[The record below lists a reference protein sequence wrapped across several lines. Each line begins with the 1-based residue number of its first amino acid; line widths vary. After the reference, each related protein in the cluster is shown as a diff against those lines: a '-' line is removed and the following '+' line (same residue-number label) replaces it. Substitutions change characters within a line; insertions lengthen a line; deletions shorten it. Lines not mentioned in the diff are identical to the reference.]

1 MPAPRQKNME
11 DLSKKKCIPC
21 DGNIPAMEINE
32 IHKYL
37 KKVDGWD
44 VKKDIKESYFI
55 ERDFKFKNFQES
67 QKFVNSVGDLSEEQG
82 HHPDISFGWG
92 YVKIKIFTHAIQGLA
107 ESDFVLAAKINN
119 LSQ

>member
-1 MPAPRQKNME
+1 LPAPKQKNME

-67 QKFVNSVGDLSEEQG
+67 QKFVNSVGDLAEEQG

-92 YVKIKIFTHAIQGLA
+92 YVKIKILTHAIQGLA

>member
-1 MPAPRQKNME
+1 MPAPKQKNME

-44 VKKDIKESYFI
+44 VKSDGDQSFYLVKEFS
-55 ERDFKFKNFQES
+55 FKNFKLS
-67 QKFVNSVGDLSEEQG
+67 QDFINKVGDLAEKEN

-92 YVKIKIFTHAIQGLA
+92 YAKIIITTHAIEGLS
-107 ESDFVLAAKINN
+107 ENDFILAAKID
-119 LSQ
+119 QIG